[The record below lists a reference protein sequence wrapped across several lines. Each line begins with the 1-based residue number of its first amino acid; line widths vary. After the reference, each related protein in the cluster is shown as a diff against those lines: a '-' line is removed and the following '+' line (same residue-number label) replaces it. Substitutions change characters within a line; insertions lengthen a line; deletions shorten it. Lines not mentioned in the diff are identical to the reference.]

1 MKLMLLKRREEEAHW
16 ASTTC
21 CSRFFNRNVI
31 CIVELGLWDGGKN
44 VLLC

>member
-16 ASTTC
+16 ASTC